1 MEDIQKIVSVNIE
14 DEMKKSYVDYAM
26 SVIIG
31 RALPDVRDGL
41 KPVHRRILFA
51 MYEQGNTHNKPFRKS
66 ARIVGDVI
74 GKYHPHGDSAVYDTA
89 VRMAQDFSMR
99 YLLIDGQ
106 GNFGSIDGDS
116 PAAMRYTEIRMERI
130 TNEILR
136 DLDKET
142 VDFVPNYDESLAE
155 PVVLPSAVPNLL
167 VNGSSGIAV
176 GMATN
181 IPPHNLGEVVDGLI
195 ALIENPEMT
204 IEGLMELIPGPDFPM
219 EGIIYGRNGIV
230 QAYNTGKGIIQL
242 RSLVNVEKM
251 EKGDRERIVI
261 ASVPYQVNKARLV
274 ERIAEL
280 IKEKKIEGV
289 QDLRDESDSAVRVVL
304 DLKKDAES
312 KVLVN
317 QLLKLTPMQ
326 TSYGMNLIALVNNQ
340 PQMLNLKD
348 MLSHF
353 ITHRKEI
360 VTKRCLYELRKAEER
375 AHILEGLKIALDNL
389 DRVIALI
396 RGSETPKEA
405 KEGLIHEFSFSPIQA
420 QAILDMRLHRL
431 TGLERDKINEEYS
444 ELLKTI
450 ARLKEILANER
461 MILALI
467 VEELKELK
475 DTYGDDRR
483 TEIIAD
489 TEEIELEDL
498 IAEEDMVV
506 TISHDGYIKRSP
518 VTLYQAQ
525 HRGGRGK
532 SGMDTKEDDFVEN
545 LFVASTHDYVLI
557 FTDHGRVHWLKV
569 YRIPQVGRTSR
580 GKAIVNLLELQGE
593 EGVAAML
600 PVSSFEE
607 GKYVV
612 MATRN
617 GVIKKTDLMA
627 YSNPRRGGIIAITL
641 DEGDRVVKTRLTDGT
656 REIML
661 ASRKGKAIRFKED
674 RVRSMGRVSRGVRGI
689 KLAKDDCLI
698 ALEIPAEGATILCVS
713 EKGYGK
719 RSEITD
725 YPLRNRGGMGVIT
738 MQTSERN
745 GDVASVRQ
753 VSPGDDLMLIT
764 DQGTIIRIRV
774 DQISIIGR
782 NTQGV
787 KLIGL
792 QGGHRVTS
800 IARVVEKGP
809 V

>member
-280 IKEKKIEGV
+280 IKERKIEGV

>member
-1 MEDIQKIVSVNIE
+1 MEDIQKTISVNIE

-142 VDFVPNYDESLAE
+142 VDFVPNYDESLTE

-181 IPPHNLGEVVDGLI
+181 IPPHNLREVVGGLI

-204 IEGLMELIPGPDFPM
+204 IDELMELIPGPDFPK

-230 QAYNTGKGIIQL
+230 HAYKTGKGIIQL
-242 RSLVNVEKM
+242 RALVNVEKM

-261 ASVPYQVNKARLV
+261 GSVPYQVNKARLV

-280 IKEKKIEGV
+280 IKDKKIEGV
-289 QDLRDESDSAVRVVL
+289 QDLRDESDKDVRVVL

-312 KVLVN
+312 KVLIN
-317 QLLKLTPMQ
+317 QLMKLTPMQ

-405 KEGLIHEFSFSPIQA
+405 KEGLIREFSLSPIQA

-431 TGLERDKINEEYS
+431 TGLERDKINEEYG

-450 ARLKEILANER
+450 ARLKEILGNER
-461 MILALI
+461 MILSLI
-467 VEELKELK
+467 VEELKEIK

-518 VTLYQAQ
+518 VTLYRAQ
-525 HRGGRGK
+525 HRGGKGK
-532 SGMDTKEDDFVEN
+532 SGMDTKEDDFVEH

-557 FTDHGRVHWLKV
+557 FTDLGRVHWLKV

-641 DEGDRVVKTRLTDGT
+641 DEGDRVVKARLTDGT

-674 RVRSMGRVSRGVRGI
+674 QARSMGRVSHGVRGI
-689 KLAKDDCLI
+689 RLAKDDYLI
-698 ALEIPAEGATILCVS
+698 AMEVPAEGATLLCVS
-713 EKGYGK
+713 ENGYGK
-719 RSEITD
+719 RTEIAD
-725 YPLRNRGGMGVIT
+725 YPLRKRGGMGVIT

-753 VSPGDDLMLIT
+753 VSDDDDLMLIT

-792 QGGHRVTS
+792 KGGQRVTG
-800 IARVVEKGP
+800 IARVVEKDP